1 MLAAFFGALLGA
13 FAVVALLFGFGELGD
28 TTTTEAVLPTVTI
41 VERVTTEIITEPGPG
56 LASAEA
62 VGQKVIPS
70 IVTVEVGERTEDGGI
85 SVFASGSGVVIS
97 PDGHIVTNNHVVE
110 DATAWRAI
118 FQNGAIYTAELLGT
132 DHVTDLA
139 VLQISADDLVPIEF
153 GSTEGLQVGAPAI
166 AVGNPLGQQGG
177 ASLTV
182 GVLSA
187 INRQVS
193 FSDSSTLFGM
203 LQTDAPI
210 TQGSSGGALVNGEGS
225 LIGITTAIGVSEAGA
240 EGIAYATPVEV
251 VRRVV
256 DELIESGTVKHA
268 FLGIEGEDH
277 LAGLADGGAVPD
289 GAVIRT
295 LIEGES
301 AAAAAGL
308 IPGDVI
314 VRVDERDVLTMQ
326 DLVLGLRLYRAG
338 ADVEFEVLRDGE
350 TVIAHVTL
358 GERPDDL

>member
-153 GSTEGLQVGAPAI
+153 GST
-166 AVGNPLGQQGG
+166 
-177 ASLTV
+177 
-182 GVLSA
+182 
-187 INRQVS
+187 
-193 FSDSSTLFGM
+193 
-203 LQTDAPI
+203 
-210 TQGSSGGALVNGEGS
+210 
-225 LIGITTAIGVSEAGA
+225 
-240 EGIAYATPVEV
+240 
-251 VRRVV
+251 
-256 DELIESGTVKHA
+256 
-268 FLGIEGEDH
+268 
-277 LAGLADGGAVPD
+277 
-289 GAVIRT
+289 
-295 LIEGES
+295 
-301 AAAAAGL
+301 
-308 IPGDVI
+308 
-314 VRVDERDVLTMQ
+314 
-326 DLVLGLRLYRAG
+326 
-338 ADVEFEVLRDGE
+338 
-350 TVIAHVTL
+350 
-358 GERPDDL
+358 